1 MKIVIDTNVFMAGL
15 LKDSEVRRLLIDE
28 NINFFLP
35 EYAINE
41 VEKYKTEL
49 CNKSGYSEE
58 DFESM
63 ISFLLENIEIVAF
76 EQIKMYIEIAEKI
89 MNSIDIKDA
98 PFIATSLA
106 IKADGIWSFDKDFTL
121 QSKIKVFTTTDIQK
135 LT

>member
-41 VEKYKTEL
+41 VEKYKKEL

-58 DFESM
+58 DLESM
-63 ISFLLENIEIVAF
+63 ISFLLENIELVPF
-76 EQIKMYIEIAEKI
+76 EQIKRYIEIAEKI
-89 MNSIDIKDA
+89 KNSIDIKDA

-106 IKADGIWSFDKDFTL
+106 IEADGIWSFDKDFTL

>member
-1 MKIVIDTNVFMAGL
+1 MKVIDTNVFMAGL

-58 DFESM
+58 DLESM
-63 ISFLLENIEIVAF
+63 ISFLLENIEIVPF
-76 EQIKMYIEIAEKI
+76 EQIKRYIEIAEKI

>member
-15 LKDSEVRRLLIDE
+15 LKDSEIRRLLIDE
-28 NINFFLP
+28 NINFFLL
-35 EYAINE
+35 EHAINE

-58 DFESM
+58 DLESM
-63 ISFLLENIEIVAF
+63 ISFLLENIEIVPF
-76 EQIKMYIEIAEKI
+76 EQIKRNIEIAEKI

-106 IKADGIWSFDKDFTL
+106 IKADGIWSFDKYFTL

>member
-98 PFIATSLA
+98 PFIATSL
-106 IKADGIWSFDKDFTL
+106 FFVCL
-121 QSKIKVFTTTDIQK
+121 Y
-135 LT
+135 L